1 MINSFIDREEQR
13 HQRIN
18 SIIKTSNIL
27 YSGKQDSHMI
37 EVEVAEEVKE
47 PPPPDVVQLCR
58 ETFQKSA
65 EYLHGELEGTIE
77 DYKLL
82 ETLNKITITKYT
94 DMKEF
99 TENISRGL
107 QELNEKYSNL
117 HPFLEQINQID
128 ENVTALEQA
137 AYKLDNYSKR
147 LESKFK
153 ALEKR

>member
-1 MINSFIDREEQR
+1 MAEE
-13 HQRIN
+13 
-18 SIIKTSNIL
+18 KTKEENL
-27 YSGKQDSHMI
+27 QK

>member
-1 MINSFIDREEQR
+1 MADEITKKEIE
-13 HQRIN
+13 
-18 SIIKTSNIL
+18 K
-27 YSGKQDSHMI
+27 
-37 EVEVAEEVKE
+37 EVEVGEELKE

-82 ETLNKITITKYT
+82 EALNRITITKYT
-94 DMKEF
+94 DMKEL
-99 TENISRGL
+99 TENISKGL
-107 QELNEKYSNL
+107 QDLNDKYSNL
-117 HPFLEQINQID
+117 RPFLDQITQID